1 MSLIPNTPYEVL
13 RFSNPL
19 LKPVVP
25 VLLWA
30 VERLGLWKTPRQ
42 GSASDITQMGVLD
55 NLYWVHKSKNLVRL
69 PEAELQT
76 SDFITAGQAQIS
88 PAGSDEAQTVA
99 LSFVGDILRCHRADV
114 VPDEVYAEVADLLS
128 ASDIT
133 IANYESPVTTQPL
146 VDEVIGDA
154 GPPTECASEAQFDAL
169 TRFGG
174 RQFDLLNLANN
185 HILDMGA
192 EGVETTLSVLEARGI
207 QQVGIHEAR
216 ADPVRVKTLERNGIT
231 IGFASCTFG
240 TNGHSLPEN
249 SAREVLV
256 ANLSSKHE
264 APDTGLLK
272 QQITEARQSGCDLI
286 VAIIHW
292 GYEFEMF
299 PRRAQQEAAQDLAEF
314 GADLIMCH
322 HPHVA
327 QPVELYRT
335 REGDRTVPIAYSLGS
350 LLWGFGHEAIAR
362 SLVLQVS
369 VEKTAERARITDLE
383 IVPVRARAYAVD
395 GQVFQKV
402 ERCSASVGR

>member
-13 RFSNPL
+13 RFTNPV

-30 VERLGLWKTPRQ
+30 AEKLGLWKTPRP

-55 NLYWVHKSKNLVRL
+55 NLYWVFKSKNLVRL
-69 PEAELQT
+69 PDPELDTSEFMT
-76 SDFITAGQAQIS
+76 SDQARIS
-88 PAGSDEAQTVA
+88 LADGDGAQTVT

-114 VPDEVYAEVADLLS
+114 ARDEVYAEVADLWSRSDLS
-128 ASDIT
+128 

-169 TRFGG
+169 TSYGG
-174 RQFDLLNLANN
+174 RPFDVLNLANN

-192 EGVETTLSVLEARGI
+192 EGVETTLSALEARGI
-207 QQVGIHEAR
+207 LQVGIQENR
-216 ADPVRVKTLERNGIT
+216 ADPTRIKTLDRNGIRV
-231 IGFASCTFG
+231 GFATCTFG
-240 TNGHSLPEN
+240 TNGHSLPKD
-249 SAREVLV
+249 SARAVLV

-264 APDTGLLK
+264 APETGLLK
-272 QQITEARQSGCDLI
+272 QQIREAKQSGCDVI
-286 VAIIHW
+286 VAMIHW

-299 PRRAQQEAAQDLAEF
+299 PRRAQQDAAQDLADC
-314 GADLIMCH
+314 GADLIVCH

-327 QPVELYRT
+327 QPVQLYRT
-335 REGDRTVPIAYSLGS
+335 RDGDRIVPIAYSLGS

-362 SLVLQVS
+362 SLVLRVA
-369 VEKTAERARITDLE
+369 VEKTSDRARLTELE
-383 IVPVRARAYAVD
+383 IVPVRARAYEVN

-402 ERCSASVGR
+402 ERV